1 MAVRAMRAF
10 GVERVIALYFACLK
24 MIVFIPT
31 VSFHIAVVP
40 ILTLLC
46 VVFSCSFFLFFLH
59 FFFFHLFLLAD
70 FVFCSTADVHIG
82 ESSCELVLLALQQI

>member
-1 MAVRAMRAF
+1 MQAF
-10 GVERVIALYFACLK
+10 GVERIIALYFACLK

-46 VVFSCSFFLFFLH
+46 VVFSCSFFLFF
-59 FFFFHLFLLAD
+59 FFFFFPIYFCWLTLFSVPLLM
-70 FVFCSTADVHIG
+70 STSVRAAANWF
-82 ESSCELVLLALQQI
+82 S